1 MSYRMSGKVGASGV
15 VVALVCV
22 VGYNSVYLPFYSP
35 LAQERRE
42 KLRQSA
48 GAKRQHAEMTSWPPN
63 RFECAAKEKAGMDKG
78 SMWAEVDAAIKAKRK
93 AKEAAAKAE

>member
-48 GAKRQHAEMTSWPPN
+48 GA
-63 RFECAAKEKAGMDKG
+63 AKEKAGMDKG